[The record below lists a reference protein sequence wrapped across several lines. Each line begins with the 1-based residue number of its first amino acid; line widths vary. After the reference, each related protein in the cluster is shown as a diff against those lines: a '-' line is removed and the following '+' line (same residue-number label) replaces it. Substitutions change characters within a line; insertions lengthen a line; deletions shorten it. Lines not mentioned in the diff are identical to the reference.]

1 MGEIGLCSDN
11 QAFLQCGAGGLGR
24 GLGERYPGLR
34 SDLPMGNVTF
44 ELELEGHGQGQ
55 NGQCGQREE
64 NEWRGPGTWAA
75 SWVGKEQGRDIEGGR
90 SQGMDEGGVGERPEK
105 AQEGKWTEM
114 HHDCL
119 TMFVGLSQWRP

>member
-11 QAFLQCGAGGLGR
+11 QAFLQCGAGGIGR

-75 SWVGKEQGRDIEGGR
+75 SWVGKGGGPDSQPHSEGSHGSR
-90 SQGMDEGGVGERPEK
+90 LRV
-105 AQEGKWTEM
+105 TET
-114 HHDCL
+114 L
-119 TMFVGLSQWRP
+119 VRG